1 VHPALKSVAHR
12 PWRLPAGPWIMAQTW
27 HDLLFAHWPI
37 ESAVLRKLVPQA
49 LALDTFNGQ
58 AWIAVTPF
66 HMSGIHLRGF
76 PALPGLSRFP
86 ELNVRTY
93 VTFDD
98 KPGVYFFSLDAA
110 SAAAVWGARTF
121 YHLPYFASN
130 MSVETR
136 EQWIRY
142 LCRRRQSS
150 AEFHGRYRPIG
161 AVQLRQEDSLEA
173 WLTERYCLYSVAEGH
188 VYRAEI
194 HHEPWPLQ
202 DAEAEIEINTMA
214 APSGISLSGR
224 PALLHFA
231 RKLEVLVW
239 RPHRV
244 GSS

>member
-1 VHPALKSVAHR
+1 
-12 PWRLPAGPWIMAQTW
+12 M
-27 HDLLFAHWPI
+27 
-37 ESAVLRKLVPQA
+37 RKLVPQA
-49 LALDTFNGQ
+49 LALDTFNDQ

-66 HMSGIHLRGF
+66 HMSGIRLRGL

-110 SAAAVWGARTF
+110 NAAAVWGARTF

-136 EQWIRY
+136 EQWVRY
-142 LCRRRQSS
+142 LCRRKQSN

-161 AVQLRQEDSLEA
+161 GVQLRQEGSLEA
-173 WLTERYCLYSVAEGH
+173 WLTERYCLYSVTEGH

-202 DAEAEIEINTMA
+202 DAEAEIETNTMA
-214 APSGISLSGR
+214 AAARIALSGR
-224 PALLHFA
+224 PTLLHFA
-231 RKLEVLVW
+231 RKLDVLVW
-239 RPHRV
+239 QPHRV
-244 GSS
+244 RSS

>member
-1 VHPALKSVAHR
+1 
-12 PWRLPAGPWIMAQTW
+12 MAQTW
-27 HDLLFAHWPI
+27 HDLLFAHWPVETAI
-37 ESAVLRKLVPQA
+37 LRKLVPQA

-66 HMSGIHLRGF
+66 HMSGIHLRGL

-110 SAAAVWGARTF
+110 NAAAVWGARTF

-136 EQWIRY
+136 EQWVRY
-142 LCRRRQSS
+142 LCRRKQSG

-161 AVQLRQEDSLEA
+161 AVQLRQDGSLEA
-173 WLTERYCLYSVAEGH
+173 WLTERYCLYSVAGGH

-214 APSGISLSGR
+214 APAGIALAGR
-224 PALLHFA
+224 PSLLHFA

-244 GSS
+244 GLA